1 MMEIAWGT
9 DSNLNDSQFYDR
21 IEDVEFLS
29 NLLDSSQYGSTPT
42 ILLTGLR
49 GVGKTALLKK
59 LKNNFQNDYLVMYMD
74 LSSSNAYQDGKLT
87 REAFMELFYDKLME
101 TCGDANLKVFGK
113 KIEKFFKTH
122 NLSIK
127 DFVNYNGIP
136 VPIPEFENNYKNL
149 ANFVMELPQRIYE
162 EFSDK
167 IKGIFI
173 FIDEFQAV
181 KDLGENL
188 NSFLWY
194 IRSYVQSQKNVAYVF
209 SGSMGVKDSLIG
221 DIAGKNGAF
230 GGRMLTVEINPFSFD
245 VVKNYLN
252 EKAPSLNFTEEGFER
267 FYKCTKGIPFYINT
281 FARIISENITL
292 DEEMVINEFEKALP
306 ILSAHFINTW
316 AKLTFQEQKIL
327 TTLIDAPLKRVEI
340 ANSLNITSGAL
351 SRPLNKLQDE
361 VLIELDGDKYKIVDS
376 ILKTWLKNEY
386 VKKGVF
392 PFRTI

>member
-9 DSNLNDSQFYDR
+9 DSNLKDSQFYDR
-21 IEDVEFLS
+21 IDDVEFLS

-42 ILLTGLR
+42 VILTGLR

-87 REAFMELFYDKLME
+87 REAFMELFYDRLME
-101 TCGDANLKVFGK
+101 ACGDANLKIFGK

-122 NLSIK
+122 DLSIK
-127 DFVNYNGIP
+127 NFVNYNGIP

-149 ANFVMELPQRIYE
+149 ANFVMDLPQKIYE

-167 IKGIFI
+167 IKGVFI
-173 FIDEFQAV
+173 FIDEFQAI

-188 NSFLWY
+188 DGFLWY
-194 IRSYVQSQKNVAYVF
+194 IRSYIQSQKNVAYVF
-209 SGSMGVKDSLIG
+209 SGSMGIKDSLIA
-221 DIAGKNGAF
+221 DINGKKGAF
-230 GGRMLTVEINPFSFD
+230 GGRMLTVEIDPFSFD
-245 VVKNYLN
+245 VAKNYLN
-252 EKAPSLNFTEEGFER
+252 EKASSLDFTDKGFER

-292 DEEMVINEFEKALP
+292 DEKMVIEEFEKALP

-316 AKLTFQEQKIL
+316 AKLTYQEQKIL
-327 TTLIDAPLKRVEI
+327 TILIDAPLKRVEI
-340 ANSLNITSGAL
+340 ANKLNITSGAL
-351 SRPLNKLQDE
+351 SKPLNKLQDE

-376 ILKTWLKNEY
+376 ILKAWLKNEY
-386 VKKGVF
+386 AKKGVF

>member
-21 IEDVEFLS
+21 IDDVEFLS

-87 REAFMELFYDKLME
+87 CEAFMELFYDKLME

-113 KIEKFFKTH
+113 KIEKFFKIH

-173 FIDEFQAV
+173 FIDEFPAV

-194 IRSYVQSQKNVAYVF
+194 IRSYVQSQKNVTYVF
-209 SGSMGVKDSLIG
+209 L
-221 DIAGKNGAF
+221 
-230 GGRMLTVEINPFSFD
+230 
-245 VVKNYLN
+245 
-252 EKAPSLNFTEEGFER
+252 
-267 FYKCTKGIPFYINT
+267 
-281 FARIISENITL
+281 
-292 DEEMVINEFEKALP
+292 
-306 ILSAHFINTW
+306 
-316 AKLTFQEQKIL
+316 
-327 TTLIDAPLKRVEI
+327 
-340 ANSLNITSGAL
+340 
-351 SRPLNKLQDE
+351 E
-361 VLIELDGDKYKIVDS
+361 VWVLKIV
-376 ILKTWLKNEY
+376 
-386 VKKGVF
+386 
-392 PFRTI
+392 

>member
-9 DSNLNDSQFYDR
+9 DSNLKDSQFYDR
-21 IEDVEFLS
+21 IDDVEFLS

-42 ILLTGLR
+42 LILTGLR

-74 LSSSNAYQDGKLT
+74 LSASNAYQDGKLT

-101 TCGDANLKVFGK
+101 ACGDANLKVFGK

-122 NLSIK
+122 DFSIK
-127 DFVNYNGIP
+127 EFVNYNGIP
-136 VPIPEFENNYKNL
+136 VPIPEFENNY
-149 ANFVMELPQRIYE
+149 NFVMDLPQKIYD

-167 IKGIFI
+167 IKGVFI
-173 FIDEFQAV
+173 FIDEFQAI

-188 NSFLWY
+188 DGFLWY
-194 IRSYVQSQKNVAYVF
+194 IRSYIQSQKNVAYVF
-209 SGSMGVKDSLIG
+209 SGSMGIKDSLIT
-221 DIAGKNGAF
+221 DINGKKGAF
-230 GGRMLTVEINPFSFD
+230 GGRMLTVEIDPFSFD
-245 VVKNYLN
+245 VTKNYLN
-252 EKAPSLNFTEEGFER
+252 EKAPSLDFTEGGFER

-292 DEEMVINEFEKALP
+292 DENMVINEFEKALP

-316 AKLTFQEQKIL
+316 AKLTYQEQKIL
-327 TTLIDAPLKRVEI
+327 TILIDAPLKRVEI
-340 ANSLNITSGAL
+340 ANNLNITSGAL

-361 VLIELDGDKYKIVDS
+361 VLIELEDGKYKIVDS
-376 ILKTWLKNEY
+376 ILKAWLKNEY
-386 VKKGVF
+386 AKKGVF